1 MMNSFNN
8 KNEDFKNT
16 HFDYPELSR
25 IVGEPTLGALLTL
38 RNQIKANAQTVETT
52 LGGGANGH
60 LGLVVSDIVY
70 AAIDGTVPYVRP
82 ALPILSIQPTDT
94 QYQIAQQRH
103 QYAED
108 LQQYREVQAMER
120 TIIQQIV
127 AAIEPKYLRAL
138 RDKGTNRI
146 NKSIPQILK
155 YLFDTFGDITP
166 KEFKQLRDQV
176 ESMTFDPTEPV
187 DTIFAEIEDLENIA
201 DMAENPM
208 RERQKIDMAYLILQ
222 NCKKFNSSLTKWDRR
237 EEDKSWEDFMSFF
250 RKEQRN
256 MRRTGELTLSE
267 TLNKDDFVNLLT
279 EGIKEGV
286 ECALAAR
293 ENTTECRND
302 NETVDEDNNLE
313 TRLEQMNA
321 AITKL
326 TQEKEQ
332 LQSSINNNGGMG
344 MNPMMYYNP
353 MLWQMQMQQ
362 AMNNNNNNNQR
373 VQYGSS
379 NNNKSRKQRNPGK
392 KFKFYNRYCWS
403 CGGCDHWGRNCNNK
417 KDGHVDYA
425 TFKNKQG
432 GSTANCFTN

>member
-1 MMNSFNN
+1 MNSYSN

-52 LGGGANGH
+52 LGGGAHGH
-60 LGLVVSDIVY
+60 LGLVVSAIVY
-70 AAIDGTVPYVRP
+70 EAIDGTVPYERP
-82 ALPILSIQPTDT
+82 QLPVLDIQPTDT

-103 QYAED
+103 QYSED
-108 LQQYREVQAMER
+108 LQQYRDVQAMER

-138 RDKGTNRI
+138 RDRGTNRI
-146 NKSIPQILK
+146 NKTIPQILK

-176 ESMTFDPTEPV
+176 ESMIFDPSEPV

-208 RERQKIDMAYLILQ
+208 RERQKIDMAYLVLQ
-222 NCKKFNSSLTKWDRR
+222 NSKKFNSSLTKWDRR
-237 EEDKSWEDFMSFF
+237 EDDKTWDDFMTFF

-256 MRRTGELTLSE
+256 MRRTGELTMSE

-286 ECALAAR
+286 ECALATKENDIESR
-293 ENTTECRND
+293 NDDNTTES
-302 NETVDEDNNLE
+302 NNSLA

-321 AITKL
+321 TIAQLK
-326 TQEKEQ
+326 QEKQ
-332 LQSSINNNGGMG
+332 DLQSSMSNNMGMG
-344 MNPMMYYNP
+344 VHPMMMYNP

-362 AMNNNNNNNQR
+362 ALQNNNNNNHRGQN
-373 VQYGSS
+373 GNS
-379 NNNKSRKQRNPGK
+379 NNNKPRRQRNPGK
-392 KFKFYNRYCWS
+392 RFKFYNRYCWS
-403 CGGCDHWGRNCNNK
+403 CGGCDHWGRNCHSK
-417 KDGHVDYA
+417 KDGHVDLA

-432 GSTANCFTN
+432 GSTDNCFTH